1 MSKFLALGTSL
12 FGQNHAFLCQFQCW
26 LFLIFIHLYICR
38 FFSSHWTSLKIKRRS
53 KGGVQSCWGSHGWT
67 PTKMSETCGQLSST
81 KWSTGNTKVPE
92 SHKFDNV
99 WLVSPCYWYFPIF
112 LLHALVASHFNFV
125 SFPSFSVPV
134 FVAHRLS
141 SLFPSFLRFFVFV
154 TYTFHI
160 VWTITSPEVLKEPW
174 EKQGPSSNKLN

>member
-1 MSKFLALGTSL
+1 MRFFVSSSVGCFSYL
-12 FGQNHAFLCQFQCW
+12 FT
-26 LFLIFIHLYICR
+26 YICR

-92 SHKFDNV
+92 YHKFDNV

-141 SLFPSFLRFFVFV
+141 SLFPSLVVLRFCYLHLSHSMNHNITRSVKRPLGK
-154 TYTFHI
+154 TRPI
-160 VWTITSPEVLKEPW
+160 V
-174 EKQGPSSNKLN
+174 Q